1 MKTYLKV
8 ITMSTLAVFLIYG
21 SAVALTTPIN
31 PLGGGDGDE
40 TNLTTVLNNIYGA
53 GNYTRVDDLN
63 DQVWRICDIATQGP
77 TASFKFKW
85 AANQQILSWAPTTGI
100 GPTSILTIPGSPQ
113 NQTTPGAPVGFTPT
127 PPFVFGDLS
136 SSLQWFSKM
145 DLNPSNEDHMVT
157 FRINLLPDDGEDQ
170 VSPCIYVIAWED
182 SSLATG
188 DFDYNDLVIEVR
200 DVTPGTAIPEPATM
214 LLLGSGLIGLAGFA
228 RRRFRK

>member
-8 ITMSTLAVFLIYG
+8 ITMSTIAVFLICG
-21 SAVALTTPIN
+21 SAVALTTTIN
-31 PLGGGDGDE
+31 PLGGGDGSE

-85 AANQQILSWAPTTGI
+85 AANQQILSWALTNGTG
-100 GPTSILTIPGSPQ
+100 GAPILTIPSSPV

-157 FRINLLPDDGEDQ
+157 FRINPLPDGEDQ

-200 DVTPGTAIPEPATM
+200 DVTPDTAIPEPATM

>member
-8 ITMSTLAVFLIYG
+8 ITMSTIAVFLICG
-21 SAVALTTPIN
+21 SAVALTTTIN
-31 PLGGGDGDE
+31 PLGGGDGSE

-63 DQVWRICDIATQGP
+63 DQVWRLCGDATQG

-145 DLNPSNEDHMVT
+145 SLNPSNEDHMVT
-157 FRINLLPDDGEDQ
+157 FKINLLPDDGEDQ

-228 RRRFRK
+228 RRRFKK

>member
-31 PLGGGDGDE
+31 PLGGGNGSE

-100 GPTSILTIPGSPQ
+100 GPTSILTIPGIPQ

-145 DLNPSNEDHMVT
+145 SLNPSNEDHMVT
-157 FRINLLPDDGEDQ
+157 FKINLLPDDGEDQ

-200 DVTPGTAIPEPATM
+200 DVTPDTAIPEPATM

-228 RRRFRK
+228 RRRFKK